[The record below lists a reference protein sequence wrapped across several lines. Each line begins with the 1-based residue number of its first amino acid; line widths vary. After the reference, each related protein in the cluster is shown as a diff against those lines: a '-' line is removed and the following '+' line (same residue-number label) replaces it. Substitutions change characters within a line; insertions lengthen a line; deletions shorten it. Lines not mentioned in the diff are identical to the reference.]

1 MLGIVNMITNLVII
15 IFFVICAILLG
26 WKINQQHKV
35 KRQERFQKRQSL
47 SLDEIYDKFY
57 LQAGL

>member
-1 MLGIVNMITNLVII
+1 MITNLVII